1 MVATT
6 TTTLPGVGRDTKP
19 VVFTT
24 PPKDKKL
31 YRRITL
37 PNGLLAILISDPE
50 MANQVSGGSESDV
63 DMSEDDSGS
72 QDDENDEVQGRFH
85 HPAAPRQATTAWSK
99 TEN

>member
-6 TTTLPGVGRDTKP
+6 TTALPGVGRDTKP

-72 QDDENDEVQGRFH
+72 QDDENDEVQGRF
-85 HPAAPRQATTAWSK
+85 PPSSCT
-99 TEN
+99 

>member
-1 MVATT
+1 MVATA
-6 TTTLPGVGRDTKP
+6 TTTLPGVARDTKP
-19 VVFTT
+19 VVFTA

-72 QDDENDEVQGRFH
+72 QDDEKDEVQGLSSPSSCIWIAH
-85 HPAAPRQATTAWSK
+85 
-99 TEN
+99 NCMD

>member
-6 TTTLPGVGRDTKP
+6 TTTLQLPGVGRETKP

-72 QDDENDEVQGRFH
+72 QDDENDEVQGLSS
-85 HPAAPRQATTAWSK
+85 PSSCT
-99 TEN
+99 